1 MCGLAGFV
9 EVRGGGQQAALEALA
24 SQMAD
29 ALQHR
34 GPDDKGVWADPEA
47 GIALGHRRLSI
58 LDLSPAGHQP
68 MFSPSGRFVIV
79 YNGEIYNCEHLRQE
93 LLSERPE
100 LHFHGH
106 SDTEVMLAA
115 FEHWGIYSALERM
128 NGMFAFALWDR
139 CERALMLA
147 RDRFGEKPLYY
158 GSAGGTFMF
167 ASELKSLRVH
177 PAFRGEI
184 DRDAVAC
191 YLRFNCIPAP
201 YSIYRDIRKLLPGTV
216 LRYRNG
222 EVSTQAFWSLRS
234 SVERALVEPFLGT
247 EEQAKGELDH
257 LLRDAVK
264 LRMHADVPLGA
275 FLSGGID
282 SSLIVALMQ
291 AQSDR
296 PVRTFSIGFREKAYD
311 EAEDARAVARHL
323 GTDHTEL
330 YVSSAEAIDLVS
342 RLPDVYDEPFADS
355 SQIPTLL
362 VSQLTRR
369 HVTVSLSGDAGDEV
383 FGGYNR
389 YTWGGRLWNG
399 LERSSR
405 SLRRLAA
412 AGMTAVG
419 PQLWDAA
426 FKRARPLLPKSWRQR
441 MPGYKMHKLAGLL
454 ASEDPM
460 EMYASMASH
469 WFEPERVVAGA
480 TALRPLHMIEDQ
492 WLKLPE
498 FEQQAMYLDTITY
511 LPNDILVKLD
521 RATMA
526 VGLEGRIPY
535 LDPRVVEFAWR
546 LPLQMKVRP
555 NQGKW
560 ILRQVLYRYVPEN
573 LVERPKMGFGVP
585 LDSWLRGPMREW
597 AEALL
602 APRRLQEEGFFDPA
616 AVRQKW
622 DDHLHGRGA
631 WQFHLWDILM
641 FQLWWDRQNSM
652 AKPQPRVEPMQVGA

>member
-9 EVRGGGQQAALEALA
+9 QMRGGGQQLALEALA
-24 SQMAD
+24 GRMAD

-47 GIALGHRRLSI
+47 GVALGHRRLSI
-58 LDLSPAGHQP
+58 LDPSPAGHQP

-79 YNGEIYNCEHLRQE
+79 YNGEIYNCEQLQND
-93 LLSERPE
+93 LLSDRPE
-100 LHFHGH
+100 LLRRGH

-115 FEHWGIYSALERM
+115 FEQLGIEPTLERM

-139 CERALMLA
+139 RERTLLLA

-158 GSAGGTFMF
+158 ASVGGTFLF
-167 ASELKSLRVH
+167 ASELKGLRVH
-177 PAFRGEI
+177 PAFRGDI

-191 YLRFNCIPAP
+191 FLRFNCIPAP

-222 EVSTQAFWSLRS
+222 EVATQAFWSLRS
-234 SVERALVEPFLGT
+234 SVERALAEPFRGT
-247 EEQAKGELDH
+247 EEEAEEELDR

-264 LRMHADVPLGA
+264 LRMRADVPLGA

-291 AQSDR
+291 AQSEV
-296 PVRTFSIGFREKAYD
+296 PVRTFSIGFHEEAYD
-311 EAEDARAVARHL
+311 EAGDARAVARHL

-330 YVSSAEAIDLVS
+330 YVTSGEAIDLVS

-389 YTWGGRLWNG
+389 YTWGGSLCNA
-399 LERSSR
+399 LERSPR
-405 SLRRLAA
+405 YLRRLAA
-412 AGMTAVG
+412 GGMIAVG
-419 PQLWDAA
+419 PQLWDKV
-426 FKRARPLLPKSWRQR
+426 FKRMRPFLPKSWHQR
-441 MPGYKMHKLAGLL
+441 MPGYKVHKLANLL
-454 ASEDPM
+454 ASGGPM

-469 WFEPERVVAGA
+469 WFEPERVAVGA
-480 TALRPLHMIEDQ
+480 AALRPLHMIDDQ
-492 WLKLPE
+492 WLRLPE
-498 FEQQAMYLDTITY
+498 FERQAMYLDTITY

-526 VGLEGRIPY
+526 FGLEGRVPY

-555 NQGKW
+555 NRGKW
-560 ILRQVLYRYVPEN
+560 ILRKVLHRYVPEK

-585 LDSWLRGPMREW
+585 LDSWLRGPMRGW

-602 APRRLQEEGFFDPA
+602 EPRRLKEEGFFDPA
-616 AVRQKW
+616 AVQEKW
-622 DDHLHGRGA
+622 NDYLYGRGA

-641 FQLWWDRQNSM
+641 FQLWRERQNST
-652 AKPQPRVEPMQVGA
+652 ANLQPRVEPLQVGA

>member
-9 EVRGGGQQAALEALA
+9 AARGGGQQSGLEALA
-24 SQMAD
+24 SRMSE
-29 ALQHR
+29 ALRHR
-34 GPDDKGVWADPEA
+34 GPDDQGVWADPEA

-79 YNGEIYNCEHLRQE
+79 YNGEIYNCEQLRQE
-93 LLSERPE
+93 LLSERAE
-100 LHFHGH
+100 LHFRGH

-115 FEHWGIYSALERM
+115 FEQFGIEPALKRM

-139 CERALMLA
+139 HERTLLLA

-158 GSAGGTFMF
+158 GSAGGVFLF

-201 YSIYRDIRKLLPGTV
+201 YSIYRNIRKLLPGTV

-222 EVSTQAFWSLRS
+222 EVTTQAFWSLRS
-234 SVERALVEPFLGT
+234 SVGRALVEPFPGT
-247 EEQAKGELDH
+247 EEQAQEELDH
-257 LLRDAVK
+257 LLRNAVK

-296 PVRTFSIGFREKAYD
+296 PVRTFSIGFREKAYN

-330 YVSSAEAIDLVS
+330 YVSSAEAIDLVN

-369 HVTVSLSGDAGDEV
+369 HVTVSLSGDGGDEV

-389 YTWGGRLWNG
+389 YTWGGRLWNR
-399 LERSSR
+399 LERSPR

-419 PQLWDAA
+419 PRLWDAA

-441 MPGYKMHKLAGLL
+441 MPGYKVHKLAGLL
-454 ASEDPM
+454 ASEGPM

-469 WFEPERVVAGA
+469 WFDPERVVVGA
-480 TALRPLHMIEDQ
+480 AALGSLHMIEDQ

-526 VGLEGRIPY
+526 FGLEGRIPY

-546 LPLQMKVRP
+546 LPLRMKVRP

-602 APRRLQEEGFFDPA
+602 EPRRLQEEGFFNPA
-616 AVRQKW
+616 AVREKW
-622 DDHLHGRGA
+622 NDHLQGRGA

-641 FQLWWDRQNSM
+641 FQLWWDRQNST

>member
-9 EVRGGGQQAALEALA
+9 EARSGGQQSELEALA
-24 SQMAD
+24 SRMAD

-68 MFSPSGRFVIV
+68 MFSSSGRFVIV
-79 YNGEIYNCEHLRQE
+79 YNGEIYNCEQLRQE

-100 LHFHGH
+100 LRFRGH

-115 FEHWGIYSALERM
+115 FEQWGIEPALERM

-139 CERALMLA
+139 RERTLVLA

-158 GSAGGTFMF
+158 GSAGGTFLF
-167 ASELKSLRVH
+167 ASELKSLRIH

-184 DRDAVAC
+184 DRDAVAS

-222 EVSTQAFWSLRS
+222 EVTTQAFWSLRS
-234 SVERALVEPFLGT
+234 SVERALSEPFSGSA
-247 EEQAKGELDH
+247 EQAEEELDG

-291 AQSDR
+291 TQSER
-296 PVRTFSIGFREKAYD
+296 PVRTFSIGFHEEGYD
-311 EAEDARAVARHL
+311 EARDARAVAQHL

-330 YVSSAEAIDLVS
+330 YVTSGEAIDLVN
-342 RLPDVYDEPFADS
+342 RLPEVYDEPFADS

-362 VSQLTRR
+362 VSQLARR
-369 HVTVSLSGDAGDEV
+369 HVTVSLSGDGGDEV

-389 YTWGGRLWNG
+389 YTWGGRLWKRLDG
-399 LERSSR
+399 TPRP
-405 SLRRLAA
+405 LRRLAA
-412 AGMTAVG
+412 AGMTAFG
-419 PQLWDAA
+419 PELWDAT
-426 FKRARPLLPKSWRQR
+426 FKRVRPLLPKNWRQR
-441 MPGYKMHKLAGLL
+441 MPGYKVHKLASLL
-454 ASEDPM
+454 PSESPM
-460 EMYASMASH
+460 EMYAGMASH
-469 WFEPERVVAGA
+469 WSEPERVVGGA
-480 TALRPLHMIEDQ
+480 AALRPLHMIEDQ

-498 FEQQAMYLDTITY
+498 FERQAIYLDTITY

-526 VGLEGRIPY
+526 FGLEGRIPL

-560 ILRQVLYRYVPEN
+560 LLRQVLYRYVPRN
-573 LVERPKMGFGVP
+573 LVERPKMGFGIP

-602 APRRLQEEGFFDPA
+602 EPRRLREEGFFDPA
-616 AVRQKW
+616 AVREKW
-622 DDHLHGRGA
+622 NDHLCGRGA

-641 FQLWWDRQNSM
+641 FQLWWERQNSA
-652 AKPQPRVEPMQVGA
+652 AKPQPRVEPIQVGA

>member
-9 EVRGGGQQAALEALA
+9 DSRGGGQQAGLEALA
-24 SQMAD
+24 SRMAE
-29 ALQHR
+29 ALRHR
-34 GPDDKGVWADPEA
+34 GPDDQGVWADSDT
-47 GIALGHRRLSI
+47 GIALGHQRLSI

-79 YNGEIYNCEHLRQE
+79 YNGEIYNCEQLREE

-100 LHFHGH
+100 LLFRGH

-115 FEHWGIYSALERM
+115 FEQWGIEPALERM

-139 CERALMLA
+139 RERALFLA

-158 GSAGGTFMF
+158 GSANGTFLF

-201 YSIYRDIRKLLPGTV
+201 YSIYRNIHKLLPGTV

-222 EVSTQAFWSLRS
+222 EVTTQAFWSLRS
-234 SVERALVEPFLGT
+234 SVERALVEPFRGS
-247 EEQAKGELDH
+247 EEEAEEELDR

-296 PVRTFSIGFREKAYD
+296 PVRTFSIGFHEEAYD
-311 EAEDARAVARHL
+311 EARDARAVAQHL

-330 YVSSAEAIDLVS
+330 YVTAGEAIDLVS

-369 HVTVSLSGDAGDEV
+369 HVTVSLSGDGGDEV

-389 YTWGGRLWNG
+389 YTWGGRLW
-399 LERSSR
+399 SR
-405 SLRRLAA
+405 LNRTPRPLRRLAA

-419 PQLWDAA
+419 PQSWDAA
-426 FKRARPLLPKSWRQR
+426 FKRVRPLLPKSWRQR
-441 MPGYKMHKLAGLL
+441 MPGYKVHKLAGLL
-454 ASEDPM
+454 ASEGPM

-469 WFEPERVVAGA
+469 WSEPERVVPGA
-480 TALRPLHMIEDQ
+480 AASRPLRVIEDQ

-498 FEQQAMYLDTITY
+498 FERQAMYLDTITY

-526 VGLEGRIPY
+526 FGLEGRIPY

-560 ILRQVLYRYVPEN
+560 ILRQVLHRYVPEN
-573 LVERPKMGFGVP
+573 LVERPKMGFGIP
-585 LDSWLRGPMREW
+585 LDAWLRGPMREW

-602 APRRLQEEGFFDPA
+602 EPRRLQEEGFFDPA
-616 AVRQKW
+616 AVREKW
-622 DDHLHGRGA
+622 EDHLRGRGA

-641 FQLWWDRQNSM
+641 FQLWLDRQNS
-652 AKPQPRVEPMQVGA
+652 AATRQPRVEPIQVGA

>member
-9 EVRGGGQQAALEALA
+9 EVRGGDQQIVMEALA
-24 SQMAD
+24 SRMAN
-29 ALQHR
+29 ALEHR

-58 LDLSPAGHQP
+58 LDLSSAGHQP
-68 MFSPSGRFVIV
+68 MVSPSGRFVIV
-79 YNGEIYNCEHLRQE
+79 YNGEIYNCEQLRHD

-100 LHFHGH
+100 LFFRGH

-115 FEHWGIYSALERM
+115 FEQLGIEPTLERI

-139 CERALMLA
+139 RERTLLLA

-158 GSAGGTFMF
+158 GSVGGTFLF

-177 PAFRGEI
+177 PAFRGDI

-191 YLRFNCIPAP
+191 FLRFNCIPAP
-201 YSIYRDIRKLLPGTV
+201 YSIYHDIRKLLPGTV

-222 EVSTQAFWSLRS
+222 EVTTQAFWSLRS
-234 SVERALVEPFLGT
+234 SVERALVEPFRGT
-247 EEQAKGELDH
+247 EEDAEEELDR

-264 LRMHADVPLGA
+264 LRMQADVPLGA

-291 AQSDR
+291 AQSAS
-296 PVRTFSIGFREKAYD
+296 PVRTFSIGFQEEAYD
-311 EAEDARAVARHL
+311 EARDARAVARHL

-330 YVSSAEAIDLVS
+330 YITSAEAIDLVN

-369 HVTVSLSGDAGDEV
+369 HVTVSLSGDAGDEI

-389 YTWGGRLWNG
+389 YTWGGRLCEA
-399 LERSSR
+399 LERSPR
-405 SLRRLAA
+405 YLRRLAA
-412 AGMTAVG
+412 WGMTAVG
-419 PQLWDAA
+419 PQLWDRA
-426 FKRARPLLPKSWRQR
+426 FKRMRPLLPKSWHQR
-441 MPGYKMHKLAGLL
+441 MPGYKVHKLADLL
-454 ASEDPM
+454 ASEGPM

-469 WFEPERVVAGA
+469 WFEPERVVGGA
-480 TALRPLHMIEDQ
+480 ATLRPLHMVEDQ
-492 WLKLPE
+492 WLRLPE
-498 FEQQAMYLDTITY
+498 FERQAMYLDTITY

-521 RATMA
+521 RATMSF
-526 VGLEGRIPY
+526 GLEGRVPY

-546 LPLQMKVRP
+546 LPLRMKVRP

-560 ILRQVLYRYVPEN
+560 ILRQLLHRYVPEN
-573 LVERPKMGFGVP
+573 LVERPKMGFGIP

-597 AEALL
+597 AETLL
-602 APRRLQEEGFFDPA
+602 APRRLQEEGFFDPV

-622 DDHLHGRGA
+622 NDHLHGRGA

-641 FQLWWDRQNSM
+641 FQLWWERQNST
-652 AKPQPRVEPMQVGA
+652 AKSQPRVEPIQVGA

>member
-9 EVRGGGQQAALEALA
+9 EARGGGQQPELEALA

-29 ALQHR
+29 AVRHR

-68 MFSPSGRFVIV
+68 MFSPSGRFVIA
-79 YNGEIYNCEHLRQE
+79 YNGEIYNCEQLRHE
-93 LLSERPE
+93 LLNERPE
-100 LHFHGH
+100 LRFRGH

-115 FEHWGIYSALERM
+115 FEHWGIESALVRM

-139 CERALMLA
+139 CDRTLMLA

-158 GSAGGTFMF
+158 GSAGGTFLF

-201 YSIYRDIRKLLPGTV
+201 YSIYRDIRKLFPGTV

-222 EVSTQAFWSLRS
+222 EVTTQAFWSLRS
-234 SVERALVEPFLGT
+234 SVEHALAEQFRGSD
-247 EEQAKGELDH
+247 EEAEEELDL

-296 PVRTFSIGFREKAYD
+296 PVRTFSIGFREEAYD
-311 EAEDARAVARHL
+311 EARDARAVARHL

-330 YVSSAEAIDLVS
+330 YVTSGEAIDLVS
-342 RLPDVYDEPFADS
+342 RLPEVYDEPFADS
-355 SQIPTLL
+355 SQISTLL

-369 HVTVSLSGDAGDEV
+369 HVTVSLSGDGGDEV

-399 LERSSR
+399 LEHSPR
-405 SLRRLAA
+405 SLQRLAA

-419 PQLWDAA
+419 PQLWDSA
-426 FKRARPLLPKSWRQR
+426 FKRVGPLLPKSWRQR
-441 MPGYKMHKLAGLL
+441 MPGYKMHKLASLL
-454 ASEDPM
+454 ASEGPM

-480 TALRPLHMIEDQ
+480 TPLRPLHMIEDQ

-498 FEQQAMYLDTITY
+498 FERQAMYLDTITY

-526 VGLEGRIPY
+526 FGLEGRVPY

-546 LPLQMKVRP
+546 LPLPMKVRL

-602 APRRLQEEGFFDPA
+602 EPRRLQEEGFFNPV
-616 AVRQKW
+616 AVREKW

-641 FQLWWDRQNSM
+641 FQLWWDRENST
-652 AKPQPRVEPMQVGA
+652 ARLQPRVEPVQVGA

>member
-9 EVRGGGQQAALEALA
+9 VGRGRGQQPALEVLA

-79 YNGEIYNCEHLRQE
+79 YNGEIYNCEQLRHE

-100 LHFHGH
+100 LHFHGR

-115 FEHWGIYSALERM
+115 FEHWGINAALERM

-139 CERALMLA
+139 CERALILA

-158 GSAGGTFMF
+158 GSAGGTFLF

-222 EVSTQAFWSLRS
+222 EVTTQAFWSLRS
-234 SVERALVEPFLGT
+234 SVERALVEPFRGT
-247 EEQAKGELDH
+247 EQEAEEELDR
-257 LLRDAVK
+257 LLRDAVR

-323 GTDHTEL
+323 STDHTEL
-330 YVSSAEAIDLVS
+330 YVTSAEAIDLVS

-369 HVTVSLSGDAGDEV
+369 HVTVSLSGDGGDEV

-389 YTWGGRLWNG
+389 YTWGGRLCNG
-399 LERSSR
+399 LERSPR
-405 SLRRLAA
+405 YLRRLAA

-419 PQLWDAA
+419 PQLWDEV
-426 FKRARPLLPKSWRQR
+426 FKWLRPLLPKSWHQR
-441 MPGYKMHKLAGLL
+441 MPGYKVHKLADLL
-454 ASEDPM
+454 ASEGPVA
-460 EMYASMASH
+460 MYASMASH

-480 TALRPLHMIEDQ
+480 AALRPLHMIEDQ
-492 WLKLPE
+492 WLKLPD
-498 FEQQAMYLDTITY
+498 FERQAMYLDTITY

-526 VGLEGRIPY
+526 FGLEGRVPY

-555 NQGKW
+555 NRGKW
-560 ILRQVLYRYVPEN
+560 ILRQVLHRYVPEN
-573 LVERPKMGFGVP
+573 LVERPKMGFGIP

-602 APRRLQEEGFFDPA
+602 EPRRLKEEGFFDPA
-616 AVRQKW
+616 AVYEKW
-622 DDHLHGRGA
+622 NDYVYGRGA

-641 FQLWWDRQNSM
+641 FQLWWERQNSTT
-652 AKPQPRVEPMQVGA
+652 KPQPLVEPMQVGA